1 MPAVPGFLAPSRA
14 ISTRDLRDWVC
25 RAALATLGD
34 VRRGGGPQHLCVVAQ
49 WQGKH
54 APVRP
59 NRAAARRWPG
69 GFLSLALV
77 LAALTVRVA
86 LGQQSDE
93 DVVGAY
99 AVTIAAEDVPPELIG
114 GASLIGRWH
123 IEFSD
128 DGAYMLARQDVGPLV
143 RGALEV
149 TGKRLTLRDESG
161 VIACEPGPEGDAA
174 TYEWNLT
181 GNRLLLT
188 AVEEECDR
196 RRLLLT
202 TRTLS
207 VLVPCPTP
215 ALERQAIAIP
225 EAPATPMALG
235 SATPSF
241 PSPDEAIDTLLKQMS
256 DCWATRQPER
266 FLPLLS
272 QRHRAEQRPVGGD
285 AERRFVL
292 NMGAPVVWE
301 LAGDVEIT
309 DGAHATAMVRQTL
322 GDSVDVVRYAFV
334 LEDGSWLWDGVADS
348 P

>member
-1 MPAVPGFLAPSRA
+1 M
-14 ISTRDLRDWVC
+14 
-25 RAALATLGD
+25 
-34 VRRGGGPQHLCVVAQ
+34 
-49 WQGKH
+49 
-54 APVRP
+54 RP
-59 NRAAARRWPG
+59 NRAAARGWPG
-69 GFLSLALV
+69 VCFFLALG
-77 LAALTVRVA
+77 LAALTARVA

-93 DVVGAY
+93 DLVGAY

-123 IEFSD
+123 IEFND
-128 DGAYMLARQDVGPLV
+128 DGAYLLARQDVGPLV

-149 TGKRLTLRDESG
+149 TGNRLTLRDETG
-161 VIACEPGPEGDAA
+161 VIACEPDPESDAA
-174 TYEWNLT
+174 TYEWTLT
-181 GNRLLLT
+181 DNRLLLT
-188 AVEEECDR
+188 AVAEECDR

-207 VLVPCPTP
+207 VFVPCPAP
-215 ALERQAIAIP
+215 VLEWQATAIP
-225 EAPATPMALG
+225 DA
-235 SATPSF
+235 SATPKSAASATPPP
-241 PSPDEAIDTLLKQMS
+241 PSPSEAIDTLLKQMS

-272 QRHRAEQRPVGGD
+272 QSYRAEQRPVGGN

-301 LAGDVEIT
+301 LAGEVEIT
-309 DGAHATAMVRQTL
+309 DGARATAMVRQTL

-334 LEDGSWLWDGVADS
+334 LEDGSWRWDGVADS